1 MALAGFAQT
10 SGAAMKRFRLRTL
23 MVLVVIAALVAA
35 VLVQQI
41 QINRYKVQLQAS
53 VAENSV
59 MQAEVRRLRDRIDV
73 LTIRQAEMRAT
84 AEHQLEEAK
93 KQIELSK
100 SNAAKDER

>member
-1 MALAGFAQT
+1 
-10 SGAAMKRFRLRTL
+10 MKPFRLRSL
-23 MVLVVIAALVAA
+23 MLLVVVAALVAA

>member
-1 MALAGFAQT
+1 MALAGFART

-59 MQAEVRRLRDRIDV
+59 MQAEVRRLRDRLDV

>member
-1 MALAGFAQT
+1 
-10 SGAAMKRFRLRTL
+10 MKRYRLSTL
-23 MVLVVIAALVAA
+23 MLLVVIAALLAA

-41 QINRYKVQLQAS
+41 QINRYKVQLQAT
-53 VAENSV
+53 VAENNV